1 MATGIPTPAAAPRLD
16 RVPPHS
22 EEAERGVLGCLLL
35 DSARVLD
42 LCLAQQ
48 LSADAFY
55 HPAHRA
61 VFEVCLEM
69 VSESRPIDLLTVTE
83 RFRSTNLIDR
93 IGGPAVLDQLVDAIP
108 TAAHA
113 EYYIDL
119 VRQKYLL
126 RTVIDRAREAERLCY
141 AEEGRADEVL
151 GQVEQSFYEISERQ
165 HGQMPS
171 WPSVVTALVG
181 EIEAIKSG
189 QHVMAGISTGFLDL
203 DKVLLGLRPSNLI
216 ILAARPAMGK
226 TSLAM
231 NIVENVTA
239 GTANYRG
246 PPRPV
251 GVFSLE
257 MSCADLAR
265 RMICCRAEVSSH
277 QVMQGI
283 VTAPNHRKLV
293 NAVDCL
299 SKAPIFLDDTAGLDI
314 MELRSRARRMQ
325 KKHKVELIVID
336 YLQLVRSE
344 AFARQSRE
352 REIAHVS
359 ATLKGMAKELNIPVL
374 VLSQLNRNPETR
386 DKQGVPKI
394 SDLRDSGSLEQDAD
408 VVLLL
413 RRPCKNPDDPRYD
426 ESMPGLAIVDVAKH
440 RNGPTNDEVRL
451 LFDEDFTRFRDC
463 VRNVSGGPPPNGDNG
478 GMRQ

>member
-1 MATGIPTPAAAPRLD
+1 MAPGIPTPAAAPRLD

-35 DSARVLD
+35 DAGRVLD
-42 LCLAQQ
+42 LCVAQQ
-48 LSADAFY
+48 LSPDSFY
-55 HPAHRA
+55 HPSHRA
-61 VFEVCLEM
+61 VFDVCIEM
-69 VSESRPIDLLTVTE
+69 ARENRPIDLLTVTE
-83 RFRSTNLIDR
+83 RFRSANLLDR

-119 VRQKYLL
+119 VRQKHLL
-126 RTVIDRAREAERLCY
+126 RMVIDRAREAERLCY

-151 GQVEQSFYEISERQ
+151 GQVEQAFYDISERQ

-171 WPSVVTALVG
+171 WSSVVTALVG

-189 QHVMAGISTGFLDL
+189 QHVMAGIPTGFLDL
-203 DKVLLGLRPSNLI
+203 DHVLLGLRPANLI
-216 ILAARPAMGK
+216 ILAARPSMGK
-226 TSLAM
+226 TSMAM
-231 NIVENVTA
+231 NIVESVAA
-239 GTANYRG
+239 GSPNYRSS

-257 MSCADLAR
+257 MSCSDLAR

-283 VTAPNHRKLV
+283 VTAANHRKLV
-293 NAVDCL
+293 SAVDCL

-413 RRPCKNPDDPRYD
+413 RRPGKNPDDPRYD
-426 ESMPGLAIVDVAKH
+426 ESTPSLAIVDVAKH

-463 VRNVSGGPPPNGDNG
+463 AHGMNAGDERMGP
-478 GMRQ
+478 